1 MNRLSQQQFFAG
13 WASLM
18 LLVLTASQ
26 GAAQGLTVTGV
37 GPVNRSMGG
46 AGTAAPLDAI
56 GALHWNPASISALPC
71 GEVSFGFESLI
82 SDIDLQTSIGGVDAK
97 TSGEPGFAVIPS
109 VGWVQPIAD
118 TPFTIGLGMYG
129 IAGFRN
135 NLPRDPNS
143 PLLANR
149 PAYADA
155 ELLQLA
161 PTVSWQVNDQLSI
174 GFAPTITAG
183 RIMLDPLGPSV
194 VTPTPTDGSGNRVHW
209 GGGFQV
215 GIYYEPTESW
225 HFGFSFKSQ
234 QWFEDFRFFT
244 PDGVVKFDLDYPMIL
259 SFGVAYSGWEN
270 WIFAVDTRFFNYDS
284 TPGFNQLGFSNIF
297 AGALGAQYTWRE
309 VWKFR
314 AGYNF
319 NQDPLHSSDAVTNL
333 ISPLIQN
340 QNLACGVARQFGEQV
355 EISLAYIYLVENDLT
370 GPLPAPFVPG
380 DTVTHEISA
389 HSISLG
395 VRVLY

>member
-1 MNRLSQQQFFAG
+1 MNRYSQARLFAG
-13 WASLM
+13 SLGLLWM
-18 LLVLTASQ
+18 LLTSSPVT
-26 GAAQGLTVTGV
+26 GQGLTVTGV

-56 GALHWNPASISALPC
+56 GSLHWNPASISAWTC
-71 GEVSFGFESLI
+71 GEVSFAFESLI
-82 SDIDLQTSIGGVDAK
+82 SDIDLETSIGGNSAK
-97 TSGEPGFAVIPS
+97 TSGEPGFAVIPT
-109 VGWVQPIAD
+109 VGWIQPIAD
-118 TPFTIGLGMYG
+118 TPLTIGLGMYG

-135 NLPRDPNS
+135 SLPKDPNN

-161 PTVSWQVNDQLSI
+161 PTVSWQVNEQLSI
-174 GFAPTITAG
+174 GFAPTLTAG

-194 VTPTPTDGSGNRVHW
+194 ITPTPTDGTGNRVHW

-215 GIYYEPTESW
+215 GLFYEPTESW
-225 HFGFSFKSQ
+225 HLGLSFKSQ

-244 PDGVVKFDLDYPMIL
+244 PNGVVKFDLDYPMII
-259 SFGVAYSGWEN
+259 SFGAAYTGVEN
-270 WIFAVDTRFFNYDS
+270 WVFALDTRFFNYDS
-284 TPGFNQLGFSNIF
+284 TPGFNQLGFSNVF
-297 AGALGAQYTWRE
+297 TAAFGAQYTWQE

-319 NQDPLHSSDAVTNL
+319 NQDPLHSSDAATNL

-340 QNLACGVARQFGEQV
+340 QNLACGISRRFGEQV

-370 GPLPAPFVPG
+370 GPLPAPFAPG

-389 HSISLG
+389 HSVSFG